1 MSQRHVRYYGERL
14 VFIQKVPIEVCEKQ
28 AYIYLCI
35 DEDMYLMQHK
45 RTILVSIEE
54 EKSAEET
61 DSAVKKLGVFALLQS
76 ENLDED
82 ELLLLYYTR

>member
-1 MSQRHVRYYGERL
+1 
-14 VFIQKVPIEVCEKQ
+14 
-28 AYIYLCI
+28 
-35 DEDMYLMQHK
+35 MQHK